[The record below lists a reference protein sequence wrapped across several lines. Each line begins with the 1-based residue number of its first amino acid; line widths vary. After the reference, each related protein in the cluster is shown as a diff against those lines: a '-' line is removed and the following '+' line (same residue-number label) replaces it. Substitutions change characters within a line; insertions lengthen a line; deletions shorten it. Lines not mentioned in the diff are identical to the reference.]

1 MSPTRRSQTGSAGT
15 VVVLAIIAILVWWQ
29 WDRIEGMFTGSSDS
43 VAEVTGFSCAA
54 QSGSTRFEGNVRN
67 VGKAPMSFRAVVNVT
82 DTSGRV
88 FDSKEAGVRPS
99 PVPPQSTGSFYG
111 DGRPTPDG
119 GSCRLA
125 NILDAETGYPVKYR
139 RR

>member
-1 MSPTRRSQTGSAGT
+1 MTPTRRSQSGSAGPIL
-15 VVVLAIIAILVWWQ
+15 VLAIIGILVWWQ
-29 WDRIEGMFTGSSDS
+29 WDRIEGMFTGSSDT

-54 QSGSTRFEGNVRN
+54 QAGSTRFEGNVRN
-67 VGKAPMSFRAVVNVT
+67 VSKEPRAFRAVVNVN

-88 FDSKEAGVRPS
+88 FDSREAAVRPS

-111 DGRPTPDG
+111 DGKPTPDG
-119 GSCRLA
+119 GSCRLG
-125 NILDAETGYPVKYR
+125 NVLDAETGYPVKYR

>member
-1 MSPTRRSQTGSAGT
+1 MTPTKRSQSGSAGPIL
-15 VVVLAIIAILVWWQ
+15 VLAIIGILVWWQ
-29 WDRIEGMFTGSSDS
+29 WDRIESMFTGSSDM

-54 QSGSTRFEGNVRN
+54 QAGSTRFEGNVRN
-67 VGKAPMSFRAVVNVT
+67 VSKEPRAFRAVVNVN

-88 FDSKEAGVRPS
+88 FESREAAVRPS

-111 DGRPTPDG
+111 DGKPTPDG
-119 GSCRLA
+119 GSCRLGGV
-125 NILDAETGYPVKYR
+125 LDAETGYPVKYR